1 MSGTIGRV
9 VFAVLIALGVGSKFF
24 LPPQSGGGA
33 GEAGM
38 GAAEAILSLAR
49 FVLGLALLVMGA
61 DVMVHSAVRL
71 ARALRVSTFVI
82 GVTVVALGT
91 SAPELFT
98 SIGATIKGIGGL
110 AVGNV
115 FGSNIAN
122 VGLILGV
129 TALVRTVPSSRSALA
144 IDIPLVLG
152 ATALV
157 ILAIADPVFGTRT
170 DSEAA
175 LIGPIDGLVLVLGLA
190 AYIIYNIR
198 AGRID
203 PERVQAEIEADPV
216 APASAA
222 TENAPT
228 QAAGTKAHPHP
239 LLDAL
244 LLLAGLV
251 GMVLGA
257 DQLVVGSSDIARAV
271 GVSEAVIGLTLVA
284 LGTSLPELVLCV
296 QAARCGHNDIVL
308 GNVLGSNVFNLL
320 AVLGIAALVAPINV
334 PLELVTRDV
343 WIALGFSVALLP
355 LMAIRGRLGRPE
367 AAVLLAAY
375 IAYIAFIGLT
385 GHGPTGTV

>member
-9 VFAVLIALGVGSKFF
+9 VFAVLIALGVGSKFL
-24 LPPQSGGGA
+24 LPSQAEGGA
-33 GEAGM
+33 VEAGM
-38 GAAEAILSLAR
+38 GAAEAILSLGR

-98 SIGATIKGIGGL
+98 SIGATIKGLGGL

-157 ILAIADPVFGTRT
+157 ILAIADPIFGTRT

-175 LIGPIDGLVLVLGLA
+175 LIGPLDGLVLVVGLG
-190 AYIIYNIR
+190 AYIVYNIR

-216 APASAA
+216 APS
-222 TENAPT
+222 

-367 AAVLLAAY
+367 GAVLLAAY
-375 IAYIAFIGLT
+375 LAYIAFIGLT
-385 GHGPTGTV
+385 GHGPANPV